1 MRGGHAAPREL
12 SFAGGGTRRDS
23 KQQWQVCNSASY
35 SMLRLLNI
43 SLAMSA
49 QKCDQA
55 AQFASSTQST
65 TPKKAPFATASAA
78 FIAAMVWAR
87 RALAFCLAARSR
99 ALTTL
104 PPLPALDAAVLQD
117 SHGFSAE
124 QNWLVPGRVML
135 GRYPGSGRG
144 QRVDAVVDALRTAGV
159 TTFVCLQSELPPQD
173 SGAANPPGFENYHAA
188 AVNFDGPAPSFVH
201 FGIPDRE
208 PAGDLDSLR
217 SLVADLAAR
226 VLKNGECLFI
236 HCWGGKGR
244 TGLVAACLLGLLYE
258 SLGAEE
264 ALDRVQAYA
273 ETRTKSI
280 VSPETDPQRDQ
291 VRAFFA
297 AVRGGP

>member
-1 MRGGHAAPREL
+1 
-12 SFAGGGTRRDS
+12 
-23 KQQWQVCNSASY
+23 
-35 SMLRLLNI
+35 
-43 SLAMSA
+43 
-49 QKCDQA
+49 
-55 AQFASSTQST
+55 
-65 TPKKAPFATASAA
+65 
-78 FIAAMVWAR
+78 MVWAR

-99 ALTTL
+99 ALTAL

-117 SHGFSAE
+117 SHGVSAE

-144 QRVDAVVDALRTAGV
+144 KRVDAVVDALRTAGV
-159 TTFVCLQSELPPQD
+159 TTFVCLQSELPPRD
-173 SGAANPPGFENYHAA
+173 SGETNPPGFESYHAA

-208 PAGDLDSLR
+208 PAGDLASLR

-258 SLGAEE
+258 SSAPRRRSTASG
-264 ALDRVQAYA
+264 A
-273 ETRTKSI
+273 ETRTKTI
-280 VSPETDPQRDQ
+280 ASPETDPQRDQ

-297 AVRGGP
+297 AVRGGPSHG

>member
-1 MRGGHAAPREL
+1 
-12 SFAGGGTRRDS
+12 
-23 KQQWQVCNSASY
+23 
-35 SMLRLLNI
+35 
-43 SLAMSA
+43 MSA

-65 TPKKAPFATASAA
+65 TPKKAPFAWASAA

-87 RALAFCLAARSR
+87 RALALCLAARSR
-99 ALTTL
+99 ALTAL

-117 SHGFSAE
+117 SHGVSAE

-159 TTFVCLQSELPPQD
+159 TTFVCLQSELPVQD
-173 SGAANPPGFENYHAA
+173 AGETNPPGFESYHAA

-208 PAGDLDSLR
+208 PAGDLAGLR
-217 SLVADLAAR
+217 TLVADLAAR
-226 VLKNGECLFI
+226 VRDGGECLFI

-273 ETRTKSI
+273 ETRTKPI
-280 VSPETDPQRDQ
+280 ASPETDPQRDQ

-297 AVRGGP
+297 AVRGGPSHV